1 MSIIFFSIGFCILAI
16 SYLLDSISKVQEQ
29 ELRKK
34 EFRLKVINTVSSLR
48 QVSLKN
54 YDITKDLID
63 GESSDVIREKYQI
76 QVPQTPPINQEK
88 VTA

>member
-34 EFRLKVINTVSSLR
+34 EFRLKMIEASSLTR
-48 QVSLKN
+48 RVSLKN
-54 YDITKDLID
+54 YEIAKDLID
-63 GESSDVIREKYQI
+63 GESIDVIRERYDI
-76 QVPQTPPINQEK
+76 PTTQE
-88 VTA
+88 VQSN